1 MQRRTIRQALEL
13 ARRPTAANIPHPI
26 PHPPL
31 ARLSGVGA
39 AEAEPVV
46 DLLEDGQQ
54 VVDLVGGVGRGQLDA
69 EAGLLAGDH
78 RVRGQGHVDAP
89 VEQVPADRVQVG
101 GVGQGQLDQGE
112 AGDIAGGHPSL
123 SRWSSSSLV
132 RWWSW
137 ARRLSPRRRL
147 TSRPSRAVASEATG
161 TGPPYTYE
169 GTITLRYRLSVV
181 GRARKASRDE

>member
-54 VVDLVGGVGRGQLDA
+54 VVD
-69 EAGLLAGDH
+69 
-78 RVRGQGHVDAP
+78 
-89 VEQVPADRVQVG
+89 QVPADRVQVG

-169 GTITLRYRLSVV
+169 GTITLRYRLSEV
-181 GRARKASRDE
+181 GRARKASRDEQALEKPAASTTWS